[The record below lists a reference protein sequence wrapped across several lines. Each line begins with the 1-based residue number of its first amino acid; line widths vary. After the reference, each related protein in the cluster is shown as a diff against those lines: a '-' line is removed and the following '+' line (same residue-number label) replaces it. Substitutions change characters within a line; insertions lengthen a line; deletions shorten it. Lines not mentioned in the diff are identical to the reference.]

1 MNSISR
7 PESNLGH
14 HSKLGKFLEL
24 LRTNRIGA
32 TENQDYGNAAILAE
46 YCGVS
51 IDCRF
56 QGRLQ
61 HGWAPYSPSES
72 YYLNDY
78 SRTFV
83 WSKKSRNAANN
94 LGWRNF
100 YDIGAP
106 WLYLQALLERD
117 GWSPW
122 SSPRHESSQHKE
134 LWVYGNHSDL
144 GQGDI
149 QPQLRD
155 FILRAKENLNPKTV
169 LLQYRDYDT
178 LRSHDP
184 KILLG
189 IDVLTLG
196 QRTNSVSAQ
205 SHLFRLYDLLRE
217 HKKLVIDWP
226 STLLLYAITMGC
238 EIEFIKNDNLTKA
251 IQLANEVNDFELE
264 AILSTTFHSSGSLE
278 TYGMEKLGKNS
289 LRSPNELAKLIGWY
303 SPRFSSNLIGLIH
316 VPLVVSNIGFRLIR
330 NSLRG

>member
-1 MNSISR
+1 MASISR

-14 HSKLGKFLEL
+14 HSSLGKFSEL
-24 LRTNRIGA
+24 LRTITIGA

-51 IDCRF
+51 INCFF

-61 HGWAPYSPSES
+61 HGWAPYSASES

-83 WSKKSRNAANN
+83 WSKKSRDAANK

-106 WLYLQALLERD
+106 WLYLQAILERD
-117 GWSPW
+117 GWSAL
-122 SSPRHESSQHKE
+122 SSQRHESSQLKE

-144 GQGDI
+144 GNGDI
-149 QPQLRD
+149 QPELRD

-169 LLQYRDYDT
+169 LLQYRDFDT
-178 LRSHDP
+178 LRIHDP

-238 EIEFIKNDNLTKA
+238 EIEFIENENLTTA
-251 IQLANEVNDFELE
+251 IQLANKVNDIELE
-264 AILSTTFHSSGSLE
+264 AILSTSFHSSGSLE
-278 TYGMEKLGKNS
+278 TYGLAKLGNDS
-289 LRSPNELAKLIGWY
+289 LRSQLELAKLIGWH
-303 SPRFSSNLIGLIH
+303 SPGLSSNLINLINI
-316 VPLVVSNIGFRLIR
+316 PLEVSRIGMSLIL
-330 NSLRG
+330 NSLKG

>member
-24 LRTNRIGA
+24 LRTNRTGA

-51 IDCRF
+51 INCYF

-61 HGWAPYSPSES
+61 HGWAPYSASES

-83 WSKKSRNAANN
+83 WSKKSRDAANN

-117 GWSPW
+117 GWGTW
-122 SSPRHESSQHKE
+122 SSLRHESSQHKE

-144 GQGDI
+144 AQGDI
-149 QPQLRD
+149 QPELRN

-169 LLQYRDYDT
+169 LLQCRDYDT
-178 LRSHDP
+178 LRTHDP

-238 EIEFIKNDNLTKA
+238 EIEFIKNDNLATA
-251 IQLANEVNDFELE
+251 IQLANKVDDFELE
-264 AILSTTFHSSGSLE
+264 AILSTSFHSSGSLE
-278 TYGMEKLGKNS
+278 TYGVTKLGKNS
-289 LRSPNELAKLIGWY
+289 VKSPNELAKLIEWH
-303 SPRFSSNLIGLIH
+303 SPGLSSNLNSLIN
-316 VPLVVSNIGFRLIR
+316 VPLVVSKIGVSTIR